1 MFNDNGSFLLALF
14 EFFLFFA
21 WFMCLFWVL
30 GDIFRSKDL
39 GGVAKTFWVL
49 FVILIPWLGILVY
62 VIARGKG
69 MQERQLEQ
77 ARDMQAAQT
86 DYIKSV
92 AGATSADGP
101 DRVGQGA
108 ARQRCHHPGRVR
120 RAQGQGARQ
129 LTWHHRRVAA
139 VSLLGTRSFRAS
151 VRRQCS
157 WVPLCH
163 VDPGCW
169 GCRRGGA
176 LPAVRWTG
184 VE

>member
-39 GGVAKTFWVL
+39 GGGAKTFWIF
-49 FVILIPWLGILVY
+49 FVIIIPWLGVLVY

-77 ARDMQAAQT
+77 ATQVQAAQT

-92 AGATSADGP
+92 AGSSASP
-101 DRVGQGA
+101 AEQIA
-108 ARQRCHHPGRVR
+108 SAK
-120 RAQGQGARQ
+120 
-129 LTWHHRRVAA
+129 
-139 VSLLGTRSFRAS
+139 SLLDTGAITGPEFDQIKAKALAS
-151 VRRQCS
+151 
-157 WVPLCH
+157 
-163 VDPGCW
+163 
-169 GCRRGGA
+169 
-176 LPAVRWTG
+176 
-184 VE
+184 